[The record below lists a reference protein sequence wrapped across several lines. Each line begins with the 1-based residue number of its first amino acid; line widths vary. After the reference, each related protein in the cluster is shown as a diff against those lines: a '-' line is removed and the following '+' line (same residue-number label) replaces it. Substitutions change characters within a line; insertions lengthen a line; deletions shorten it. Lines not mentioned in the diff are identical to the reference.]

1 MTETCAHC
9 GSNLDERI
17 PIADESDLS
26 SVQKM
31 QVGCRKCGTA
41 VCLSCASAAASKLG
55 IKGNCLC
62 PKCGAELGLD
72 GYVDELGEDYYGWG
86 Y

>member
-9 GSNLDERI
+9 GSNLDKLI
-17 PIADESDLS
+17 PIADESNLS

-31 QVGCRKCGTA
+31 KVGCKKCGTA
-41 VCLSCASAAASKLG
+41 VCLSCAFTAASKLG
-55 IKGNCLC
+55 IKKNCIC

-72 GYVDELGEDYYGWG
+72 GYVDELGDDYYGWG